1 MNKPYDFLTSD
12 KEPFIYFDK
21 SMIRMDDGFLTA
33 FNGKNGKMIISP
45 SSHMVLL
52 LGMGTS
58 ISQDAAIFSAQHDMD
73 IAFLRGDSNV
83 HTVMK
88 EIRMQ
93 DPYRLV
99 NQVKNQEKHKLEIAR
114 ELLKLRFKLLKYE
127 NSFINQIYDL
137 KTIEEI
143 TLFEARW
150 TKDVYKTLC
159 IKNNIGDFKRDF
171 KGSDIVNARLNILNN
186 SLYSLCTS
194 IALACH
200 CSPSIGFIHG
210 FSRRGGFSFDLADI
224 IKTPTTVKMSFESD
238 FSIDSRKLMKQ
249 LMTEIKR
256 DKSKLTK
263 ILINVCLNL
272 GEEFNLDKWN
282 EIYERFN
289 I

>member
-21 SMIRMDDGFLTA
+21 TIVCMDDGFLTA
-33 FNGKNGKMIISP
+33 YNGKYGKRIISP

-52 LGMGTS
+52 LGTGTS
-58 ISQDAAIFSAQHDMD
+58 ITQEAAIYSAQHDMD
-73 IAFLRGDSNV
+73 IAFLRGDSNI

-88 EIRMQ
+88 ETRMQ

-99 NQVKNQEKHKLEIAR
+99 NQVKNQEKYKVEIAK
-114 ELLKLRFKLLKYE
+114 ELLKLRLKLLKYD
-127 NSFINQIYDL
+127 SAFISQIYDF

-159 IKNNIGDFKRDF
+159 IKNNISDFKRDF

-186 SLYSLCTS
+186 SLYSICTS

-224 IKTPTTVKMSFESD
+224 IKTPTTVKMSFEAD
-238 FSIDSRKLMKQ
+238 VKIDTRTLMKQ
-249 LMTEIKR
+249 LMSEVKK
-256 DKSKLTK
+256 DKSKLIK

-272 GEEFNLDKWN
+272 GEEFNLEKWN
-282 EIYERFN
+282 EIYERFD